1 MCSVLQYGAVGPRAA
16 LWNGKFVAASSA
28 FPLKEMVISG
38 FMASK
43 IGAGLTILVSGSRLL
58 CAIEGDGTLPILR
71 CLAMPPSREPRFA
84 LFASDVLCV
93 LARCGWRAQRGGAVP
108 DHILSHVLHLR
119 EGLMR
124 LPRSIERPQ
133 LAADVQA
140 LPLSHFRRKCRALR
154 LDDVRHVADVR
165 VGCGRVLFSHLC
177 PRGPQ
182 IPFGELR
189 RWLFQGMKFQ
199 LSRNVLMK
207 MDCRSSRA
215 STTSS
220 NFEGYQKLL

>member
-1 MCSVLQYGAVGPRAA
+1 
-16 LWNGKFVAASSA
+16 
-28 FPLKEMVISG
+28 MVISA
-38 FMASK
+38 FMAST

-58 CAIEGDGTLPILR
+58 CAIEGDGTVPILR
-71 CLAMPPSREPRFA
+71 CLAVPPSRGFA
-84 LFASDVLCV
+84 LFASGVVGELNAVAPFQTTFFLTCYTCVNASCAFLVQVIDPNWRPTFKYYHWAISVVSAVLCV
-93 LARCGWRAQRGGAVP
+93 WMMFAI
-108 DHILSHVLHLR
+108 D
-119 EGLMR
+119 
-124 LPRSIERPQ
+124 
-133 LAADVQA
+133 
-140 LPLSHFRRKCRALR
+140 
-154 LDDVRHVADVR
+154 ADVR

-215 STTSS
+215 TTTSS